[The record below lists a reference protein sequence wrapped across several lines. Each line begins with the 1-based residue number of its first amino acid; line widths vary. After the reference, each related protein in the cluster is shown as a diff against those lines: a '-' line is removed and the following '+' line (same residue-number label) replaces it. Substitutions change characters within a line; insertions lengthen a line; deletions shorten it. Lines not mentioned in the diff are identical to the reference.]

1 MKIVQKKY
9 LRTYIALSS
18 MAASLLVGNKA
29 VFAAEGDSTA
39 ADSAPIES
47 TDPMQATESSTE
59 EETEAAMPMP
69 VETIL
74 DAGGYG
80 ADQLTGMTQPNA
92 YVVVCAEESKVGE
105 QTADEVGRFTV
116 SFGTLPDGTATL
128 QVKVYKDA
136 TQTFLL
142 ALTEWLVPVAEVTE
156 VVPGEEAEDQQTIPT
171 EPSSSVGQETQPEV
185 TNDDSNAE
193 PIGE

>member
-29 VFAAEGDSTA
+29 VFAAEGESTA

-69 VETIL
+69 VEPAFPEI
-74 DAGGYG
+74 Y
-80 ADQLTGMTQPNA
+80 N
-92 YVVVCAEESKVGE
+92 
-105 QTADEVGRFTV
+105 
-116 SFGTLPDGTATL
+116 
-128 QVKVYKDA
+128 
-136 TQTFLL
+136 
-142 ALTEWLVPVAEVTE
+142 
-156 VVPGEEAEDQQTIPT
+156 EDF
-171 EPSSSVGQETQPEV
+171 VET
-185 TNDDSNAE
+185 
-193 PIGE
+193 